1 MKVFKWLFVFLAVLQ
16 LPFLYP
22 LYQSYRLHR
31 YLSRF
36 PEEGVEMPAPFQDL
50 RGAIHVHSAAGGH
63 SLGTYPEII
72 QAAKAADFHYLFITE
87 HPKDPALFNP
97 IHDPDLVL
105 IYGNEE
111 KPENGLRIL
120 SSGGGQVTFLT
131 HFNEEEIPD
140 GVDGIELFNLH
151 QSLERNDS
159 WYNRFNLLYQRVF
172 FPELFFFH
180 LWDFDP
186 KRFRLW
192 DQALQKRPVVGI
204 AGNDAHQNVGIL
216 LQTADGKVLFSFLID
231 PYLESFRSVSTH
243 VLLPLDKKV
252 STEAIL
258 EGLRRGSAY
267 VAFEKIADSTGFS
280 FYARQEG
287 KIFPM
292 GSRVKRGASLILR
305 SPAPARFLLI
315 RSGHRHKELEGK
327 RFVVRS
333 DEPGAY
339 RLEVYPLRVPALAR
353 GKPWIVSNP
362 IFVE

>member
-1 MKVFKWLFVFLAVLQ
+1 MKFFKWLFVFLVVLQ

-31 YLSRF
+31 YLSGF
-36 PEEGVEMPAPFQDL
+36 PEEEVESPAPFQDL

-72 QAAKAADFHYLFITE
+72 QAAKAAGCRYLFITE
-87 HPKDPALFNP
+87 HPKDPTLFSP
-97 IHDPDLVL
+97 IHDPDLVI
-105 IYGNEE
+105 IYGYE
-111 KPENGLRIL
+111 KKSEDGFRVL
-120 SSGGGQVTFLT
+120 SNRKGQVAFLT
-131 HFNEEEIPD
+131 HFNGEELPD

-151 QSLERNDS
+151 QSLDRNDS
-159 WYNRFNLLYQRVF
+159 WYNRVNLLYQRVF
-172 FPELFFFH
+172 CSKLLFFH

-186 KRFRLW
+186 KRFQLW
-192 DQALQKRPVVGI
+192 DQVLQERPVVI

-231 PYLESFRSVSTH
+231 PYVESFRSVSTH
-243 VLLPLDKKV
+243 VLLPLDEKV
-252 STEAIL
+252 SAETIL
-258 EGLRRGSAY
+258 EGLRRGSVY

-280 FYARQEG
+280 FHALQEG

-292 GSRVKRGASLILR
+292 GSRVQRGATLIFR
-305 SPAPARFLLI
+305 SPTPARFLLI
-315 RSGHRHKELEGK
+315 RSGRRHKELEGK
-327 RFVVRS
+327 HFIVRS
-333 DEPGAY
+333 EEPGVY
-339 RLEVYPLRVPALAR
+339 RLEVYPLRAPALAL